1 MHKLINMFF
10 SKFMLLFIFIP
21 NTEGLEKCL
30 VKENYKLVCHIE
42 NENRYSQKVIEV
54 SNLNPDQCQ
63 EKCVNNKKCSFYST
77 EQKLDGGYS
86 CSICSHGKIWKSDD
100 RYWNRTAGICPKHNK
115 PIADIPNDL
124 ETKFWCQKGNED
136 LCRFPF
142 IFNRTKY
149 YEPVKKQDGTRWCG
163 TEDNLKIL
171 TYDSSSRNYSLVECE
186 VCKGKI
192 SLSIQFRNCGLILF
206 QIIIRD
212 QVTITLDSR

>member
-10 SKFMLLFIFIP
+10 SKFLLLFIFIP

-30 VKENYKLVCHIE
+30 VKENYKLVCHIK

-86 CSICSHGKIWKSDD
+86 CSICSHGKIWRSDD
-100 RYWNRTAGICPKHNK
+100 RYWNRTAGICPKHKN
-115 PIADIPNDL
+115 PLPDIPNDL
-124 ETKFWCQKGNED
+124 VTKFWCQKGNED

-142 IFNRTKY
+142 IFNSTKY
-149 YEPVKKQDGTRWCG
+149 YEPVTKQDGRNWCG
-163 TEDNLKIL
+163 AEDSLTIL
-171 TYDSSSRNYSLVECE
+171 TYDNSSSNALVECE
-186 VCKGKI
+186 VCKG
-192 SLSIQFRNCGLILF
+192 R
-206 QIIIRD
+206 
-212 QVTITLDSR
+212 